1 MTEPLRVLVTRP
13 AGQAQGLYD
22 LIEAGGARAIHLPAI
37 EILPSD
43 DAHALSAVIDSLDR
57 FDLAV
62 FISVNAVNAG
72 LAAILRVRDWPGNVM
87 LATVGPASRA
97 AVEKLGL
104 SVDLVPEQVYSSE
117 GLLALDEL
125 QAMSG
130 KRVVIFRGNSGRDT
144 LRDTLRARGA
154 RVEYVEV
161 YRRACPRES
170 GELLQLLQQ
179 DGVDVITATSNE
191 ALQNLFDMAGPAGQ
205 PLLRRLPLVIPGH
218 RQAELAARLGFTQ
231 GAVIAG
237 HASDAAMAEGVK
249 QLVSRKDA
257 KARRKE

>member
-13 AGQAQGLYD
+13 AGQAQGLCD

-37 EILPSD
+37 EILPSN
-43 DAHALSAVIDSLDR
+43 DANALSAVIDSLDR

-62 FISVNAVNAG
+62 FISVNAVTAG

-97 AVEKLGL
+97 AVEELGL

-125 QAMSG
+125 QSMRG
-130 KRVVIFRGNSGRDT
+130 KQVVIFRGNGGRDT

-161 YRRACPRES
+161 YRRARPRES
-170 GELLQLLQQ
+170 GEALLQLLQK

-205 PLLRRLPLVIPGH
+205 PLLRRIPLVIPGH
-218 RQAELAARLGFTQ
+218 RQAELAARLGFVQ

-237 HASDAAMAEGVK
+237 HASDEAMAAGVE
-249 QLVSRKDA
+249 QIVSRTTTG
-257 KARRKE
+257 RR

>member
-1 MTEPLRVLVTRP
+1 MTEPMRVLVTRP
-13 AGQAQGLYD
+13 AGQEQALCD

-43 DAHALSAVIDSLDR
+43 DANALSAVIDSLDR

-62 FISVNAVNAG
+62 FISVNAVTAG
-72 LAAILRVRDWPGNVM
+72 LAAILHARDWPGHVM

-97 AVEKLGL
+97 AVEEFGL

-125 QAMSG
+125 QAMRG
-130 KRVVIFRGNSGRDT
+130 KQVVIFRGNGGRDT

-154 RVEYVEV
+154 SVEYVEV
-161 YRRACPRES
+161 YRRACPHES
-170 GELLQLLQQ
+170 GKLLQLLQQ

-218 RQAELAARLGFTQ
+218 RQAELAARLGFMQ

-237 HASDAAMAEGVK
+237 HASDEAMAEGVK

-257 KARRKE
+257 KAQRKI